1 VDERAW
7 LTSDDPQ
14 RMLNVVTGQE
24 ACQVVNDQG
33 GPHFHIK
40 ISDRKL
46 RLFACAC
53 CRQVWNQLTDPRS
66 RQAVEVA
73 ERYADGA
80 VDGAQLRHADEG
92 ADGTAAFAA
101 NQPAAS
107 MAGWVAYWRP
117 LDNGIIRG
125 NTGTGA
131 VEMVCAWGLDNRTG
145 DPLVPAST
153 QAALLRDLVGDPWLV
168 VEREHDADPAPFTVW
183 SRKENPGVG
192 RRLLT
197 IKDSWLTPT
206 VLAIARRAYDE
217 HCPADSLAVLADA
230 LADAGC
236 ASEDILRHLRGQERC
251 LTCDLGDTYGSK
263 RLWMSMCKECHKTGW
278 MPLRGSHA
286 RGCHVLDTILG
297 KE

>member
-1 VDERAW
+1 MNEQQW
-7 LTSDDPQ
+7 LSSDDPAA
-14 RMLNVVTGQE
+14 ML
-24 ACQVVNDQG
+24 A
-33 GPHFHIK
+33 HIK
-40 ISDRKL
+40 GKASDRKV
-46 RLFACAC
+46 RLFAVAC
-53 CRQVWNQLTDPRS
+53 CRQVFEQLTDPRS
-66 RQAVEVA
+66 RKAVEVA

-107 MAGWVAYWRP
+107 MAGWVAYWRV
-117 LDNGIIRG
+117 LDNGVIAGLTG
-125 NTGTGA
+125 NGA

-153 QAALLRDLVGDPWLV
+153 QAALLRDLVGNPWLV

-217 HCPADSLAVLADA
+217 HCPADALAVLADA
-230 LADAGC
+230 LSDAGC
-236 ASEDILRHLRGQERC
+236 TSEDILRHLRGQERC
-251 LTCDLGDTYGSK
+251 WGCSLLGAEESGWCAVCDRHTDEICWIS
-263 RLWMSMCKECHKTGW
+263 
-278 MPLRGSHA
+278 LRGPHA
-286 RGCHVLDTILG
+286 RGCWALDLVLG